1 MTAEAC
7 NCDAADKLGEY
18 KQRLHFLNEDLLNAN
33 NTITELRY
41 TIMALRAECQRLERG
56 SIDL

>member
-7 NCDAADKLGEY
+7 NCDAAEKLEEY
-18 KQRLHFLNEDLLNAN
+18 RQRLHWLNEDLLKA
-33 NTITELRY
+33 RD

-56 SIDL
+56 SVDL